1 VYLFDRDVH
10 TMNTFP
16 SYYEPEDF
24 IVHFAP
30 AGCPSVPV
38 IQALRNIQSGD
49 SIVGVGVEVKKAPP
63 KAKAAVA
70 A

>member
-1 VYLFDRDVH
+1 
-10 TMNTFP
+10 MNTFP
-16 SYYEPEDF
+16 TYYKQGDF

-49 SIVGVGVEVKKAPP
+49 SIIGVGVEDKKVPP